1 MIMNIELYTKTQ
13 TKIIREGEYLA
24 EIEITLTYTDEDWS
38 PYLSLEEAEK
48 LDNLRLALQNND
60 LKTATQLATIYHLTP
75 VTVSA

>member
-1 MIMNIELYTKTQ
+1 MNIELYTKTQ
-13 TKIIREGEYLA
+13 TKIIRQGEYLA

-60 LKTATQLATIYHLTP
+60 LKTATQLARIYHLTP

>member
-1 MIMNIELYTKTQ
+1 MNSKPK
-13 TKIIREGEYLA
+13 TKIIRQGKYIA

-60 LKTATQLATIYHLTP
+60 LKTATELARIYHLTP
-75 VTVSA
+75 VTLTA

>member
-75 VTVSA
+75 VTVGS